1 MPARRPLLLVT
12 RRSAP
17 RPARRLTPP
26 TSTRVSCI
34 PKKNAFFLAPHRVA
48 SVGGGAARS
57 APIRDPWPLLNPR
70 QHADSTRRNSPQ
82 AGPPRH
88 WYLKPCHVHPELVR
102 QRHLRARRH
111 RGLQACC
118 LQQEVHHLLPGDPDL
133 VSSPCHNQFINSWWR
148 ALLTFLATVSVS
160 SCLVSWPSTP
170 CLRARR
176 PSPSTLPPR
185 NKRCRQGLVFLFL
198 YGHRMSFGIWY
209 LMRYTKAHDPWV
221 S

>member
-1 MPARRPLLLVT
+1 MPARRRPLPET

-17 RPARRLTPP
+17 RLARRPTPP
-26 TSTRVSCI
+26 TSTRVSCSTTRLSHS
-34 PKKNAFFLAPHRVA
+34 PRHLL
-48 SVGGGAARS
+48 GGGAPRS
-57 APIRDPWPLLNPR
+57 ALTRDLSPSDPDTL
-70 QHADSTRRNSPQ
+70 ADSTRCNSPQ

-102 QRHLRARRH
+102 QRHLRACRY
-111 RGLQACC
+111 RGLQACR
-118 LQQEVHHLLPGDPDL
+118 LQQEVHHLLPRDPDL
-133 VSSPCHNQFINSWWR
+133 VSPPCCHAPLPERVTNSS
-148 ALLTFLATVSVS
+148 ATVSVL